1 MYHCIH
7 YSTSLMLQYNTAYTI
22 AHSLHAVVNHY
33 IYYCTSLHAIVHHSI
48 YYSTSLHAILHQCI
62 YYRTSLHILLDITA
76 CNITSMHILS
86 HITAYTIGIHRQGEE
101 QIDRDRN
108 MNRDR
113 WTGTW
118 MRRTGTGKRGKGLLC
133 VNGFQKSQLRLY
145 IQNRVGTIFSLA
157 QHCFHA

>member
-1 MYHCIH
+1 MGVFG
-7 YSTSLMLQYNTAYTI
+7 SVRGTETDQ
-22 AHSLHAVVNHY
+22 
-33 IYYCTSLHAIVHHSI
+33 
-48 YYSTSLHAILHQCI
+48 
-62 YYRTSLHILLDITA
+62 
-76 CNITSMHILS
+76 
-86 HITAYTIGIHRQGEE
+86 QGQGDMDREE
-101 QIDRDRN
+101 QIDRDRI

-133 VNGFQKSQLRLY
+133 LNGFQKSQLRLY